1 MKNTL
6 LTLFTKDP
14 QYTLARL
21 FLTKKE
27 IQDLTTTLD
36 FFEMAEVLAESG
48 TEKEFQAFKSDY
60 DTGYKYKSIQNISA
74 KHESIAKFILLQN
87 EYGFDQS
94 WADSFF
100 AALETRRLKGKYIA
114 FSDVENYL
122 RGIADTQGFIMHRII
137 TKTNNGEK
145 ALQYLSRALQYFSFI
160 RSVGRNSAAQSY
172 FALADLEKRHLNS
185 LDHKE
190 IQHDE
195 ENFIKFIRD
204 QIARY
209 LGWNDIAMDEQNS
222 LPLRLRIPLRAV
234 SELHE
239 WTAQQI
245 WENPMVL
252 YQTDIIP
259 SPALTLFTFAKSVFS
274 SGNS

>member
-60 DTGYKYKSIQNISA
+60 DAGYKYKSIQNISA

-100 AALETRRLKGKYIA
+100 AALETQRLKSKYTA

-122 RGIADTQGFIMHRII
+122 RGIADTQGFILHRII
-137 TKTNNGEK
+137 TKTSNGEK
-145 ALQYLSRALQYFSFI
+145 ALQYLSRALQYLSFI
-160 RSVGRNSAAQSY
+160 RSVGCNSAAQSY

-185 LDHKE
+185 LDQKE

-209 LGWNDIAMDEQNS
+209 LGWNDIAMDELHS